1 MRGREGPRDAPDAR
15 ARFAYKSCVMLLTI
29 DVGNTNIV
37 YGLFDGERLVHQFRV
52 ESSRGRTADEYA
64 VVLRQLLDM
73 AGVGAELVTGAIVA
87 SVVPTLTEP
96 MVALVRR
103 AFGREALVVGPGI
116 RSGMPILYEN
126 PREVGADRI
135 VNAVAAFERL
145 RGACIIVDFGTAT
158 TFDCVSPKG
167 EYLGGVIAPGV
178 HISADALFARAAKL
192 PRVEIARPPKV
203 VGRNTVHSMQSGIVF
218 GYVGLVDGLIDRLI
232 EELGYPCRILATGGL
247 AAVIGPLSARIEEVD
262 HDLTLVG
269 LRLLYERN
277 TEAPT

>member
-1 MRGREGPRDAPDAR
+1 
-15 ARFAYKSCVMLLTI
+15 MLLTI

-277 TEAPT
+277 AEAPT